1 MSSTKREPEEELD
14 ADSPANKRVKLEA
27 NGSADGVKPQIEP
40 EAEAEG
46 ADAAVKQEE
55 AEDDGEEEFIPLPQS
70 TTRSAVKRGHECP
83 YLDTILRQN
92 LDFDFEKCCSVSLSP
107 INVYV
112 CLVCGKYFQ
121 VRNSSSSNYSR
132 AASPVSLLNSYPMGN
147 Y

>member
-83 YLDTILRQN
+83 YLDTILRQVR
-92 LDFDFEKCCSVSLSP
+92 LEPCRTAAIRSYLQLPSLHTACYCCW
-107 INVYV
+107 
-112 CLVCGKYFQ
+112 
-121 VRNSSSSNYSR
+121 
-132 AASPVSLLNSYPMGN
+132 LLHP
-147 Y
+147 